1 MNTFNKFATPRTVL
15 VGVDIQNDFIDGSLA
30 VPDGEAV
37 VEPYNR
43 TAEAVRKA
51 GGQAL
56 LTRDWHPAETP
67 HFADYGGLW
76 PSHCVAETDGAA
88 FHPDLDI
95 QPGDTTLS
103 KGTGQTDGYSGWEG
117 VADDGTTLE
126 TYITP
131 TDPREKVQVFIGGL
145 ATDYCVKATA
155 IDIAQHFADDKR
167 VTAYL
172 LRDAVRG
179 VELQA
184 GDSEQAL
191 EAMRAVGV
199 IEINSQQAIEM
210 IEGEV

>member
-15 VGVDIQNDFIDGSLA
+15 VGVDIQNDFINGSLA
-30 VPDGEAV
+30 VSDGEAV
-37 VEPYNR
+37 VAPYNR

-51 GGQAL
+51 GGQVL

-76 PSHCVAETDGAA
+76 PSHCVVETNGAA
-88 FHPDLDI
+88 FHSDLDI
-95 QPGDTTLS
+95 RTNDVVLS
-103 KGTGQTDGYSGWEG
+103 KGMGQTDGYSGWEG
-117 VADDGTTLE
+117 VADDGATLE
-126 TYITP
+126 TLITP

-179 VELQA
+179 VEVQA
-184 GDSEQAL
+184 GDSEQAI
-191 EAMRAVGV
+191 EAMRAAGV

-210 IEGEV
+210 IEGEA